1 MLVMI
6 NSTSETAIVTR
17 QLSRRFSIRLKSEGL
32 AASFRNFFSPV
43 YKTVNAVVDLDMCIN
58 RGEIIGFLGPN
69 GAGKTT
75 TLKMLSGL
83 LVPSAGSIEV
93 LGFNP
98 FNRDHEFLKSIS
110 LVMGQKQNLWWD
122 LPPQETFE
130 IHRRIYGLSDEQY
143 RTRIDELVDM
153 LEIGDCLE
161 TQTRKLS
168 LGQRMRCE
176 LAVSLLHQP
185 AILFLDEPTIGLD
198 ILMQKKIRT
207 FLLDYHRRFKPTILL
222 TSHYMDDV
230 AALAQRVIVI
240 NNGGKI
246 FDGRLRELTDR
257 MRPEK
262 IMTVIINNGE
272 FPCQLREGCRL
283 IHREGQLFRFLVNRE
298 LVGELAACLYSTGQI
313 ADLTIEDAPLE
324 EIIGQLF
331 TAANASAAAITVS
344 QTNV

>member
-1 MLVMI
+1 NV
-6 NSTSETAIVTR
+6 E
-17 QLSRRFSIRLKSEGL
+17 
-32 AASFRNFFSPV
+32 
-43 YKTVNAVVDLDMCIN
+43 AVVSLDMSIN

-93 LGFNP
+93 LGFDP
-98 FNRDHEFLKSIS
+98 FNRDHDFLRSIS

-122 LPPQETFE
+122 LPPVETFE
-130 IHRRIYGLSDEQY
+130 IHRRIYGLTDEQY
-143 RTRIDELVDM
+143 KTRIDELIDM
-153 LEIGDCLE
+153 LEITDCLQ

-198 ILMQKKIRT
+198 ILMQKKIRN

-240 NNGGKI
+240 NHGSKV
-246 FDGRLRELTDR
+246 FDGGLRELTDR

-262 IMTVIINNGE
+262 IMTVVINNGE
-272 FPCQLREGCRL
+272 FPCKMREGCRL
-283 IHREGQLFRFLVNRE
+283 IHHEGQLYRFLVSRE
-298 LVGELAACLYSTGQI
+298 LVGELAACLYTTGQI
-313 ADLTIEDAPLE
+313 ADLSIEDAPLE
-324 EIIGQLF
+324 EVIGQLF
-331 TAANASAAAITVS
+331 AAGDAPPKPSA
-344 QTNV
+344 

>member
-1 MLVMI
+1 MPS
-6 NSTSETAIVTR
+6 NETAIITR
-17 QLSRRFSIRLKSEGL
+17 QLSRVFSVRLKSEGL
-32 AASFRNFFSPV
+32 AASVRNFFSPV
-43 YKTVNAVVDLDMCIN
+43 YKNVEAVVSLDMSIN

-93 LGFNP
+93 LGFDP
-98 FNRDHEFLKSIS
+98 FNRDHDFLRSIS

-122 LPPQETFE
+122 LPPVETFE
-130 IHRRIYGLSDEQY
+130 IHRRIYGLTDEQY
-143 RTRIDELVDM
+143 KTRIDELIDM
-153 LEIGDCLE
+153 LEITDCLQ

-198 ILMQKKIRT
+198 ILMQKKIRN

-240 NNGGKI
+240 NHGSKV
-246 FDGRLRELTDR
+246 FDGGLRELTDR

-262 IMTVIINNGE
+262 IMTVVINNGE
-272 FPCQLREGCRL
+272 FPCKMREGCRL
-283 IHREGQLFRFLVNRE
+283 IHHEGQLYRFLVSRE
-298 LVGELAACLYSTGQI
+298 LVGELAACLYTTGQI
-313 ADLTIEDAPLE
+313 ADLSIEDAPLE
-324 EIIGQLF
+324 EVIGQLF
-331 TAANASAAAITVS
+331 AAGDAPPKPSA
-344 QTNV
+344 

>member
-1 MLVMI
+1 M
-6 NSTSETAIVTR
+6 TQSENEIAIITR
-17 QLSRRFSIRLKSEGL
+17 KLSRNFSVRLKSEGL
-32 AASFRNFFSPV
+32 AASLRNFFTPV
-43 YKTVNAVVDLDMCIN
+43 YKTVQAVCELDMSIN

-93 LGFNP
+93 LGFDP
-98 FNRDHEFLKSIS
+98 FNRDHEFLRRIS

-122 LPPQETFE
+122 LPPVETFE
-130 IHRRIYGLSDEQY
+130 IHRRIYGLTDSEY
-143 RTRIDELVDM
+143 RSRIDELIEM
-153 LEIGDCLE
+153 LEIKECLQ

-185 AILFLDEPTIGLD
+185 SILFLDEPTIGLD
-198 ILMQKKIRT
+198 ILMQKKIRS
-207 FLLDYHRRFKPTILL
+207 FLLDYHRRFRPTILL

-230 AALAQRVIVI
+230 AALAGRVIVI
-240 NNGGKI
+240 NHGRKI

-257 MRPEK
+257 MQPEK
-262 IMTVIINNGE
+262 IMTVVINNGE
-272 FPCQLREGCRL
+272 FPCPMREGCRL
-283 IHREGQLFRFLVNRE
+283 IHQEGQLYRLLVSRE

-313 ADLTIEDAPLE
+313 ADLSIEDAPLE
-324 EIIGQLF
+324 EIIGRLF
-331 TAANASAAAITVS
+331 SGEEALS
-344 QTNV
+344 QAPNPQQP

>member
-1 MLVMI
+1 MI
-6 NSTSETAIVTR
+6 QPENEIAIVTR
-17 QLSRRFSIRLKSEGL
+17 KLSRSFSVRLKSEGL
-32 AASFRNFFSPV
+32 AASLRNFFHPE
-43 YKTVNAVVDLDMCIN
+43 YKTVQAVCELDMSIN

-93 LGFNP
+93 LGFDP
-98 FNRDHEFLKSIS
+98 FNRDHDFLRRIS

-122 LPPQETFE
+122 LPPVETFE
-130 IHRRIYGLSDEQY
+130 IHRRIYGLTDQEY
-143 RTRIDELVDM
+143 RARIDELIEM
-153 LEIGDCLE
+153 LEIKDCLQ

-198 ILMQKKIRT
+198 ILMQKKIRN

-240 NNGGKI
+240 NHGRKI

-257 MRPEK
+257 MQPEK
-262 IMTVIINNGE
+262 IMTVVINNGE
-272 FPCQLREGCRL
+272 FPCQMRDGCRL
-283 IHREGQLFRFLVNRE
+283 IHREGQLYRLLVVRE

-313 ADLTIEDAPLE
+313 ADLSIEDAPLE
-324 EIIGQLF
+324 EIIGRLF
-331 TAANASAAAITVS
+331 SAEEAVGMNQTEATARP
-344 QTNV
+344 

>member
-1 MLVMI
+1 MSS
-6 NSTSETAIVTR
+6 NETAIVTR
-17 QLSRRFSIRLKSEGL
+17 QLGRQFSIRLKSEGL
-32 AASFRNFFSPV
+32 AASFRNFFSPI
-43 YKTVNAVVDLDMCIN
+43 YKTVNAVIDLDMSIN

-83 LVPSAGSIEV
+83 LVPSNGSIEV
-93 LGFNP
+93 LGFDP
-98 FNRDHEFLKSIS
+98 FNRDHDFLRSIS

-122 LPPQETFE
+122 LPPVETFE
-130 IHRRIYGLSDEQY
+130 IHRRIYGLTDEQY
-143 RTRIDELVDM
+143 KTRIDELISM
-153 LEIGDCLE
+153 LEITDCLQ

-198 ILMQKKIRT
+198 ILMQKKIRN

-240 NNGGKI
+240 NHGSKV
-246 FDGRLRELTDR
+246 FDGGLRELTDR

-262 IMTVIINNGE
+262 IMTVVINNGE
-272 FPCQLREGCRL
+272 FPCKMREGCRL
-283 IHREGQLFRFLVNRE
+283 IHHEGQLYRFLVSRE
-298 LVGELAACLYSTGQI
+298 LVGELAACLYKTGQI
-313 ADLTIEDAPLE
+313 ADLSIEDAPLE
-324 EIIGQLF
+324 EVIGQLF
-331 TAANASAAAITVS
+331 ADGGANPEPAA
-344 QTNV
+344 

>member
-1 MLVMI
+1 MTE
-6 NSTSETAIVTR
+6 SQSESAIIVR
-17 QLSRRFSIRLKSEGL
+17 QLCREFKVRQKSEGL
-32 AASFRNFFSPV
+32 AASVRNFFSPE
-43 YKTVNAVVDLDMCIN
+43 YKTVHAVANLDMRIES
-58 RGEIIGFLGPN
+58 GEIIGFLGPN

-83 LVPSAGSIEV
+83 LVPTSGSIEV
-93 LGFNP
+93 LGYTP
-98 FNRDHEFLKSIS
+98 FNRDHDFLKSIS

-122 LPPQETFE
+122 LPPVETFE
-130 IHRRIYGLSDEQY
+130 IHRRIYAIGDAEFKTRLS
-143 RTRIDELVDM
+143 ELIAM
-153 LEIGDCLE
+153 LEIENCLE

-185 AILFLDEPTIGLD
+185 RILFLDEPTIGLD
-198 ILMQKKIRT
+198 ILMQKKIRG

-246 FDGRLRELTDR
+246 FDGRLKELTEH

-262 IMTVIINNGE
+262 VMTVIINNGE

-283 IHREGQLFRFLVNRE
+283 IHREGQMFRFLVKRE
-298 LVGELAACLYSTGQI
+298 IVGELAACLYSTGQI
-313 ADLTIEDAPLE
+313 ADLSIEDAPLE

-331 TAANASAAAITVS
+331 VSDNDSAATA
-344 QTNV
+344 QE